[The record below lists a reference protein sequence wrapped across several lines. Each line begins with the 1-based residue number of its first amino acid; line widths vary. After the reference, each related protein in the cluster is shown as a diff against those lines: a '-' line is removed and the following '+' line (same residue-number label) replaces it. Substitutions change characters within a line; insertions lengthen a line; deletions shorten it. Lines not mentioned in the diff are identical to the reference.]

1 MSEKEIIFIGEHKE
15 SLFKSECQCQS
26 PYHTIHF
33 YKDEDEFGKPCLSF
47 EILLTPQASFWQ
59 RIKEAVSYIFKSDRH
74 CGTFDCWYLTKED
87 LVRLEQVIKNL
98 KQQVIN
104 IQVISY
110 LNSRK

>member
-15 SLFKSECQCQS
+15 PLFKSECYCHS

-98 KQQVIN
+98 K
-104 IQVISY
+104 
-110 LNSRK
+110 